1 MYCARCGTEVADG
14 SKFCPTCGLDLSTLT
29 PTTAAASR
37 AATEASEEDVVR
49 AALKDE
55 YEIIQELGRGGMAI
69 VFKARDK
76 QLERE
81 VAVKVLPFSLAF
93 DAEFVER
100 FQREARTAAKLEHPN
115 IIPIYRVGRSGRVIY
130 FVMKF
135 LRGTSLSEVLER
147 RGALPPPEIKRL
159 LQETASALG
168 YAHQNGVV
176 HRDIK
181 PDNIMFD
188 EGNRAVI
195 TDFGIAKAGTG
206 TRLTGTGM
214 AIGTPHYMSPEQ
226 ARAQP
231 LDGRSDLYS
240 LGVVAYQC
248 LAGRV
253 PFDGEDAFSIGY
265 KHITEPV
272 PLPDLPTPEHRA
284 LFEVIRRMMGKMPD
298 DRFQTAEELL
308 AALEGRP
315 SVAAISS
322 AATVAIPSPLMG
334 LPTVSRP
341 TTPTTPVPKTEPRL
355 RTPIK
360 KKRGGALVGLFLVLM
375 LGGGGGGA
383 YYWVMVLKR
392 PLPFVRAPG
401 ATPAQVAALVPAD
414 SVGRDSI
421 TPDTALAAAATARPD
436 SLAAAAAPLPDSGR
450 IALQGAPARARV
462 TVDGEVKQ
470 GTEFMV
476 LAGSRTIAITT
487 PGYQDF
493 RITVPIRRGG
503 DTTIVVRMAR
513 LQPAVQAAEPVAVE
527 PSDPC
532 AEPGPGYNR
541 DNACFDSAPRA
552 LFAPFVPL
560 DERIQGTPTRATL
573 WVQVAT
579 DGRPLLVRVDR
590 GSNDPN
596 FTVLA
601 RAFALQNRYNPA
613 QKNGQPVEGWVL
625 MQFVPQPR

>member
-55 YEIIQELGRGGMAI
+55 YEIIKELGRGGMAI
-69 VFKARDK
+69 VFKAKDK
-76 QLERE
+76 QLDRE

-100 FQREARTAAKLEHPN
+100 FQREARTAARLEHPN

-159 LQETASALG
+159 LHETASALG

-248 LAGRV
+248 LTGRV

-272 PLPDLPTPEHRA
+272 PVPDLPTPEHRA

-308 AALEGRP
+308 AMLEGRP

-322 AATVAIPSPLMG
+322 AATVAIQSPLMG
-334 LPTVSRP
+334 LPTVARP
-341 TTPTTPVPKTEPRL
+341 TTPTTPVPKTEPRP
-355 RTPIK
+355 RAPVK
-360 KKRGGALVGLFLVLM
+360 KKRSGALVGLFLVLM

-392 PLPFVRAPG
+392 PVPFLQAPG
-401 ATPAQVAALVPAD
+401 PAPVQVTALTDSATPDSAAAPDSAPAAA
-414 SVGRDSI
+414 RADSI
-421 TPDTALAAAATARPD
+421 TETPAAA
-436 SLAAAAAPLPDSGR
+436 LPDSGR
-450 IALQGAPARARV
+450 VAIQGAPARARI

-470 GTEFMV
+470 STEFMV

-487 PGYQDF
+487 PGYQEY
-493 RITVPIRRGG
+493 RVTVPVRRGG
-503 DTTIVVRMAR
+503 DTTIAVRMAR
-513 LQPAVQAAEPVAVE
+513 LQPVAQPQQPAPEE

-532 AEPGPGYNR
+532 ADPGPGYNR
-541 DNACFDSAPRA
+541 DNACFDSAPRP

-560 DERIQGTPTRATL
+560 DDRVQGTPTRVTL
-573 WVQVAT
+573 WIQVAT

-596 FTVLA
+596 FTALA

-613 QKNGQPVEGWVL
+613 QKGGQPVEGWVL
-625 MQFVPQPR
+625 MQFVPQSR